1 MYWESSQAAQHSC
14 IRNAQ
19 LSSLKRRK
27 KKKESKTGDLI
38 IPFIFDECPTLPGSK
53 AQILYH

>member
-1 MYWESSQAAQHSC
+1 MCCESSQAVQFSC

-19 LSSLKRRK
+19 LCSLKRRK
-27 KKKESKTGDLI
+27 KKEPKTGDLI